1 MSNKLLIR
9 FVWLVTL
16 TSMGIVACQPVP
28 PKRREPVLIDPVI
41 SPVVVPKV
49 ETKTVGEIPGDG
61 KQNSDIVAC
70 SEKDLATCPLNNP
83 LIKAEVEKCRST
95 GATHCESKEFIAS
108 VEKQLA
114 VAPVTEPKQV
124 ETTKT
129 EEVAPKVGPCAT
141 PTLYVK
147 TNDPTSC
154 LLLRQDKDIRSG
166 PCIDYGEPLQ
176 FIEGDSEWGKVTYK
190 GQTGFVSLA
199 FISCTKPTIPSS
211 SMALIGSKSMNLV
224 AENFESDTPRIR
236 KKQCAVLRRHTKPT
250 GPFEVRANEECSK
263 GWPETFR
270 NCSSKA
276 SAKSGYLSCEC
287 TMHFYEYSEE
297 VLNCDEC
304 LVKQKEKKACQWTG
318 VYLD

>member
-1 MSNKLLIR
+1 
-9 FVWLVTL
+9 
-16 TSMGIVACQPVP
+16 MGMVACQPIP
-28 PKRREPVLIDPVI
+28 PKRRDPVLIEPST
-41 SPVVVPKV
+41 SPVVDPKV
-49 ETKTVGEIPGDG
+49 ETKTVEPVPNEV
-61 KQNSDIVAC
+61 KQNSDIVSC
-70 SEKDLATCPLNNP
+70 TEKDLTACPLNNP
-83 LIKAEVEKCRST
+83 LIKAEVEKCRAT

-108 VEKQLA
+108 IEKQLA
-114 VAPVTEPKQV
+114 VAPVVAPKQV

-129 EEVAPKVGPCAT
+129 EETAPKVGPCST

-147 TNDPTSC
+147 TTDPASC
-154 LLLRQDKDIRSG
+154 LLLRQDKNIKSG
-166 PCIDYGEPLQ
+166 PCIDYGEPLE

-199 FISCTKPTIPSS
+199 FISCTKPTAPST
-211 SMALIGSKSMNLV
+211 SMALAGSQSMNLV
-224 AENFESDTPRIR
+224 GDSSEGETPRIR
-236 KKQCAVLRRHTKPT
+236 KKQCAVLSKLTKPT